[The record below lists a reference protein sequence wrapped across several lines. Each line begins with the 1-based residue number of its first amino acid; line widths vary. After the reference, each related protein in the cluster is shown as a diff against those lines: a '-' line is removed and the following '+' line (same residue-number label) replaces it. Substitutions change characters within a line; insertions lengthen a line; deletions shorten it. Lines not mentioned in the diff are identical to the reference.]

1 MTPIM
6 GRWAQC
12 MKNRDEAAAGK
23 EIDAITPMLI
33 ETAWYAN
40 YKGEWV
46 LTVTLRCAMPS
57 AAVR

>member
-1 MTPIM
+1 
-6 GRWAQC
+6 